1 MLTMILRN
9 YQYKITL
16 TLIKK
21 VIRKEAKFILI
32 IQLLIVNMVS
42 AVWLLFLPIQS
53 VNKVILTT
61 VILHLVTLQRISI
74 LFLMRMILSNSKM
87 KLMLI
92 RKINNRKIQL
102 QISNNLNKFK
112 AKLIMKPL
120 LIMIKIKSYVREY
133 IKSLKESKMT

>member
-21 VIRKEAKFILI
+21 VIRKEVKFILI

-42 AVWLLFLPIQS
+42 AVWLLFHPIQS